1 MIDHYQSLS
10 VTVLVELGMVVDLV
24 SVSIMDRDIF
34 LERGGRGGELGIEI
48 FLYVHY
54 VGLSSQLCLDLD

>member
-34 LERGGRGGELGIEI
+34 LERGGRGGG
-48 FLYVHY
+48 
-54 VGLSSQLCLDLD
+54 